1 MNTKYIIK
9 YVWGNQE
16 DMIKYVWEAH
26 NFEIKNLWQRSI
38 LLVPLIVMAFTAMG
52 ILQLKIIDDITKCK
66 DECMPLLC
74 AEVFVCGAGVILSLF
89 WVALAKASK
98 FIQEAHEEHLKGYL
112 KKCSVSLKTNYALKY
127 FNAIIAYCNLDDH
140 NKDSCFFSLKP
151 SRYSPSKIN
160 ILLGW
165 FSASIFAFVGIIN
178 FLYILCN
185 KCLFV
190 CNPYCLLLI
199 VMILLFVVFGIYLI
213 ESCKGGNNA
222 YNQRRNKQKSQNET
236 EESK

>member
-1 MNTKYIIK
+1 ME
-9 YVWGNQE
+9 QE
-16 DMIKYVWEAH
+16 DLIKYVWEAH

-52 ILQLKIIDDITKCK
+52 ILQLKIIDGIDKSKNEMIF
-66 DECMPLLC
+66 LY

-112 KKCSVSLKTNYALKY
+112 NN
-127 FNAIIAYCNLDDH
+127 FNAITAYCDLDNAEKNF
-140 NKDSCFFSLKP
+140 NKAKRLHRWYPLKP
-151 SRYSPSKIN
+151 YRFSPSKIN

-178 FLYILCN
+178 FLYIFCN

-199 VMILLFVVFGIYLI
+199 VMILSLIVFGICLI
-213 ESCKGGNNA
+213 ESCKGSDNA
-222 YNQRRNKQKSQNET
+222 CNQSETKNEQKSQNET
-236 EESK
+236 KEICNEKKEY